1 VGPAALGGYF
11 LKEPSMTLDLAD
23 GKLFFELMWK
33 LQYYA
38 NRKRGLHKD
47 ISSAEDYAHL
57 PTEKKLKARAAL
69 WENTELIEAYVQEN
83 PDALPPEQLE
93 IIRTWKGFIKG
104 SFFILRHL
112 KKGSIFI
119 GKDDKV
125 YAVHG
130 IQDPL
135 EEVIPSYVLPQ
146 MVEAVLLPFKGR
158 IIYDGL
164 LSGYSI
170 HFGGGMRS
178 SFNRLY
184 MNAKQRNRI
193 ITTLEPDPEMPVVVK
208 PKKIGPHLREV
219 SAALTKVKG
228 GSLLQKSAL
237 TLARTSI
244 ELSLAEDEGILSPGE
259 LEKQA
264 QKIFKASKRL
274 LDLLDMLSGE

>member
-1 VGPAALGGYF
+1 
-11 LKEPSMTLDLAD
+11 MTLDLAD
-23 GKLFFELMWK
+23 GKLFFELMWR

-38 NRKRGLHKD
+38 NQKRGFHKS
-47 ISSAEDYAHL
+47 ISSAEEYAAL
-57 PTEKKLKARAAL
+57 PTEKKLKARDAL

-83 PDALPPEQLE
+83 SDALPPEQLE
-93 IIRTWKGFIKG
+93 IIRKWKGFIKD

-135 EEVIPSYVLPQ
+135 EEVIPSYALPQ
-146 MVEAVLLPFKGR
+146 MVEAILLPFKGK

-170 HFGGGMRS
+170 HFGGGIRS
-178 SFNRLY
+178 NLNRLY

-193 ITTLEPDPEMPVVVK
+193 ITTLEPDLENPILVA
-208 PKKIGPHLREV
+208 PKNIAPQLKEI
-219 SAALTKVKG
+219 SAALEKVKVKEA
-228 GSLLQKSAL
+228 SPLQKSAL
-237 TLARTSI
+237 ALARLSI
-244 ELSLAEDEGILSPGE
+244 GLSLTEAEGTLTSDE
-259 LEKQA
+259 LEKQT
-264 QKIFKASKRL
+264 QKLFRGSKRL
-274 LDLLDMLSGE
+274 LDILDMLSEE

>member
-1 VGPAALGGYF
+1 
-11 LKEPSMTLDLAD
+11 MTLDLAD

-38 NRKRGLHKD
+38 NQKRGLHKS

-57 PTEKKLKARAAL
+57 PTEKKLKAREAL
-69 WENTELIEAYVQEN
+69 WENTELIEAYVQDD

-93 IIRTWKGFIKG
+93 IIRKWKGFIKG

-119 GKDDKV
+119 GKEDIV

-130 IQDPL
+130 ILDPL
-135 EEVIPSYVLPQ
+135 DEVIPSYSLPQ

-170 HFGGGMRS
+170 HFGGGIRS
-178 SFNRLY
+178 NLNRLY

-193 ITTLEPDPEMPVVVK
+193 ITTIESDLEPPTLAE
-208 PKKIGPHLREV
+208 PKNIVPQFKRDKRCAE
-219 SAALTKVKG
+219 KVKG
-228 GSLLQKSAL
+228 GKSASNAC
-237 TLARTSI
+237 TGARPPQHWI
-244 ELSLAEDEGILSPGE
+244 IHC
-259 LEKQA
+259 
-264 QKIFKASKRL
+264 R
-274 LDLLDMLSGE
+274 SGRDVDPR

>member
-1 VGPAALGGYF
+1 
-11 LKEPSMTLDLAD
+11 MTLLPED

-33 LQYYA
+33 LQFYV
-38 NRKRGLHKD
+38 NQKRGFHKD
-47 ISSAEDYAHL
+47 ISSMTEYANL

-69 WENTELIEAYVQEN
+69 WETPELIETYLQDN
-83 PDALPPEQLE
+83 PDALAPDQLQ
-93 IIRTWKGFIKG
+93 IVQKWRGFIKG

-135 EEVIPSYVLPQ
+135 EEVIPSYALPQ
-146 MVEAVLLPFKGR
+146 MVEGILLPFKGK
-158 IIYDGL
+158 ITYDGL

-170 HFGGGMRS
+170 HFGGGIRS
-178 SFNRLY
+178 NLNRLY
-184 MNAKQRNRI
+184 MVAKQKNRI
-193 ITTLEPDPEMPVVVK
+193 IATLEPDLEIPMVVELRK
-208 PKKIGPHLREV
+208 NIAPQLREV
-219 SAALTKVKG
+219 SAALAKVKG
-228 GSLLQKSAL
+228 GSPLQKSAL
-237 TLARTSI
+237 ALARTSI
-244 ELSLAEDEGILSPGE
+244 ELSLAEDEGTLGPGE

-274 LDLLDMLSGE
+274 LDLLDLAGEE